1 MKVSE
6 LITELQ
12 KVDPDLEVHN
22 FFVDCR
28 YKLLN
33 VEVVDRRIELGK
45 ICMCFGCKR

>member
-22 FFVDCR
+22 FYED
-28 YKLLN
+28 YYYDDIAG
-33 VEVVDRRIELGK
+33 VEVVNVEEFGK
-45 ICMCFGCKR
+45 ICIVF

>member
-6 LITELQ
+6 LIKELQ

-28 YKLLN
+28 YNIMN
-33 VEVVDRRIELGK
+33 VEVVNVEELGK
-45 ICMCFGCKR
+45 ICIVF

>member
-12 KVDPDLEVHN
+12 KVDPDLEVYN

-28 YKLLN
+28 YNIMN
-33 VEVVDRRIELGK
+33 VEVVDRDDLGK
-45 ICMCFGCKR
+45 ICIVF

>member
-6 LITELQ
+6 LIKELQ

-28 YKLLN
+28 YGKIDGI
-33 VEVVDRRIELGK
+33 EVVDRDDLGK
-45 ICMCFGCKR
+45 ICIVF

>member
-6 LITELQ
+6 LIKELQ

-28 YKLLN
+28 YEIDGI
-33 VEVVDRRIELGK
+33 EVVDRDGLGK
-45 ICMCFGCKR
+45 ICIVF